1 MRALKATT
9 VLVLGLVKIT
19 IVTLLLAVVI
29 FFIAW
34 GPVIYKLATWCDRY
48 PQTFADCRE

>member
-1 MRALKATT
+1 MRGIKATT
-9 VLVLGLVKIT
+9 IIILGMAKIT
-19 IVTLLLAVVI
+19 AVTLLLAVII

-34 GPVIYKLATWCDRY
+34 GPVIYRLATWCDHY

>member
-1 MRALKATT
+1 MRAVRATT
-9 VLVLGLVKIT
+9 IVLIGLLKIS
-19 IVTLLLAVVI
+19 IVTFLLAVVI

-34 GPVIYKLATWCDRY
+34 GPVIYKLATWCDHY